1 MLMMMTG
8 YSSKAQKNLIKEGAK
23 LRTREGGFM
32 VS

>member
-1 MLMMMTG
+1 MMAG

-23 LRTREGGFM
+23 LRTCEGGFI